1 MYERE
6 RERDNDKGNMEG
18 KFQDPPSKNDA
29 SELLGGGRGWE
40 RGLISNGRKREI
52 EGKGER

>member
-6 RERDNDKGNMEG
+6 IERDNDKGNMKG

-40 RGLISNGRKREI
+40 RGLVSNGRKREI
-52 EGKGER
+52 EGKRER